1 MKKVDLLQWLIVTAI
16 LIAVNMV
23 AGYISTRIDLTEEK
37 RFTMTTAT
45 ETILDKVEDPVFIEV
60 LLEGE
65 FPAGFQRLREET
77 EEMLRDFSSIN
88 GQIEYGFTNPN
99 EGTREEVNQN
109 RKLLSDKGIKPI
121 NFQVQDADGRSDRVL
136 FPYAIVSYKNQTAL
150 VNLLENNIPGQSPDV
165 AVNNS
170 VSLLEYKFANAVQ
183 KLLRT
188 KRPLIA
194 FVEGHGELNE
204 LQVRDLSLGL
214 SPYYNIGRLRLD
226 TMPPFGPEQIGALL
240 IAKPRGAFIERE
252 KFMLDQYI
260 MRGGRVIWMLDRLK
274 VNLDSLQGRG
284 AFIPNDYSLNLDD
297 QLFKYG
303 FRIEPNLVLD
313 VQSTKVPVVTGQVGN
328 APQFELRP
336 WPYHVL
342 ANPNPSHPITK
353 SLQPVNLFFPSEI
366 DTTVRSKT
374 PIKRH
379 VLLSSTK
386 NALVRFSPVRVNLE
400 DARYDPELERYSKGP
415 FPIAV
420 LAEGTFSS
428 LYENRVG
435 SDFAQSL
442 EDIGQ
447 SFKPQSE
454 AKTRMIVIADG
465 DIAKNQINPEQG
477 AFKPLGL
484 NPFEQYVFDN
494 KSFMLN
500 ALEYLF
506 DESGVISARN
516 REVKLRLLDAA
527 RAKDE
532 KGYWQ
537 VLNVGLPL
545 LILGLF
551 GFVYNYLRRRRY
563 ARS

>member
-1 MKKVDLLQWLIVTAI
+1 MKKVDILQWIVITAI
-16 LIAVNMV
+16 LVAVNLV
-23 AGYISTRIDLTEEK
+23 ANYIPTRIDLTEEQ

-45 ETILDKVEDPVFIEV
+45 ENILAKVEDPVFVEV

-65 FPAGFQRLREET
+65 FPAGFQRLRNEV

-88 GQIEYGFTNPN
+88 GQIEYGFTNPG
-99 EGTREEVNQN
+99 EGTIQEVNEN
-109 RKLLSDKGIKPI
+109 RKLLSERGVNPI
-121 NFQVQDADGRSDRVL
+121 NFQVQDADGRSDRL
-136 FPYAIVSYKNQTAL
+136 LYPYAIVSYKNQTAL
-150 VNLLENNIPGQSPDV
+150 VNLLENQVPGQNPDV

-170 VSLLEYKFANAVQ
+170 VSLLEYKFANAIQ

-194 FVEGHGELNE
+194 YVEGHGELNE
-204 LQVRDLSLGL
+204 LQTRDLSNGL
-214 SPYYNIGRLRLD
+214 APYYNIGRLRLD

-240 IAKPRGAFIERE
+240 IAKPQGAFSERE
-252 KFMLDQYI
+252 KFILDQYI
-260 MRGGRVIWMLDRLK
+260 MRGGRVIWMIDRLR
-274 VNLDSLQGRG
+274 VNLDSLQRRG
-284 AFIPNDYSLNLDD
+284 AFIPNDYALNLDD
-297 QLFKYG
+297 QLFRYG

-313 VQSTKVPVVTGQVGN
+313 VQSTKVPVVVGQVGN

-342 ANPNPSHPITK
+342 ANPNPNHPITK
-353 SLQPVNLFFPSEI
+353 SLQPVNLFFPSEV
-366 DTTVRSKT
+366 DTTVRTKN

-379 VLLSSTK
+379 ILLSSTR

-400 DARYDPELERYSKGP
+400 DARYEPELDRYNKGP

-420 LAEGTFSS
+420 LAEGEFTS
-428 LYENRVG
+428 LYQNRVG
-435 SDFAQSL
+435 SEFANAL
-442 EDIGQ
+442 ENIGQ
-447 SFKPQSE
+447 TFRPQSVSN
-454 AKTRMIVIADG
+454 RMIVIADG

-516 REVKLRLLDAA
+516 REVKLRLLDATRA
-527 RAKDE
+527 REE
-532 KGYWQ
+532 KTYWQ
-537 VLNVGLPL
+537 ALNVGLPL
-545 LILGLF
+545 ILLGLF
-551 GFVYNYLRRRRY
+551 GLGYNYLRRRRY

>member
-1 MKKVDLLQWLIVTAI
+1 MKKVDILQWLIITAI
-16 LIAVNMV
+16 LVAVNMV
-23 AGYISTRIDLTEEK
+23 SSFVSARIDLTEEK

-45 ETILDKVEDPVFIEV
+45 ENILAKVEDPVFVEV

-65 FPAGFQRLREET
+65 FPAGFRRLRDEV

-88 GQIEYGFTNPN
+88 GEIEYGFTDPS
-99 EGTREEVNQN
+99 EGSVDEVNAN
-109 RKLLSDKGIKPI
+109 RKLLAERGVNPI
-121 NFQVQDADGRSDRVL
+121 NFQVQDKGGRSDRL
-136 FPYAIVSYKNQTAL
+136 LYPYAIVTYKSRTAL
-150 VNLLENNIPGQSPDV
+150 VNLLENNVPGQSPDV

-170 VSLLEYKFANAVQ
+170 VSLLEYKFANAIQ

-194 FVEGHGELNE
+194 FVEGHGELSE
-204 LQVRDLSLGL
+204 LQTRDLSNGL
-214 SPYYNIGRLRLD
+214 APYYNIGRLRLD
-226 TMPPFGPEQIGALL
+226 TMPPFGPDEIGALL
-240 IAKPRGAFIERE
+240 IAKPQGGFIERE
-252 KFMLDQYI
+252 KFLLDQYI
-260 MRGGRVIWMLDRLK
+260 MRGGRVIWMLDRLR
-274 VNLDSLQGRG
+274 VNLDSLQRPG
-284 AFIPNDYSLNLDD
+284 AFIPNDYNLNLDD

-303 FRIEPNLVLD
+303 FRLEPNLVLD
-313 VQSTKVPVVTGQVGN
+313 VQSTKVPVVVGQVGN

-342 ANPNPSHPITK
+342 ANPNPTHPITK

-366 DTTVRSKT
+366 DTTVRTKT

-386 NALVRFSPVRVNLE
+386 NALVRFSPVRINLE
-400 DARYDPELERYSKGP
+400 DARYEPELDRYNKGP

-420 LAEGTFSS
+420 LAEGQFSS

-435 SDFAQSL
+435 SGFAESL
-442 EDIGQ
+442 ASIGQ
-447 SFKPQSE
+447 AFRPTSE
-454 AKTRMIVIADG
+454 QTRMIVIADG
-465 DIAKNQINPEQG
+465 DIAKNQINPAQG

-516 REVKLRLLDAA
+516 REVKLRLLDSA
-527 RAKDE
+527 RAREE
-532 KGYWQ
+532 KGFWQ
-537 VLNVGLPL
+537 ALNVGLPL
-545 LILGLF
+545 ILLVIF
-551 GFVYNYLRRRRY
+551 GMGYNYLRRRRY

>member
-1 MKKVDLLQWLIVTAI
+1 MKKVDLLQWVIITALLIV
-16 LIAVNMV
+16 VNMV
-23 AGYISTRIDLTEEK
+23 AGYIGTRIDLTEEQ

-45 ETILDKVEDPVFIEV
+45 ENILAKVEDPVYVEV
-60 LLEGE
+60 LLEGD
-65 FPAGFQRLREET
+65 FPAGFKRLRDEV

-88 GQIEYGFTNPN
+88 GEIEYGFTNPN
-99 EGTREEVNQN
+99 VGSNEEVSQN
-109 RKLLSDKGIKPI
+109 RKSLSERGINPI
-121 NFQVQDADGRSDRVL
+121 NFTVQETDGRSDRYL
-136 FPYAIVSYKNQTAL
+136 YPYAIVRYKNESAL
-150 VNLLENNIPGQSPDV
+150 VNLLENNVPGQSPDV

-194 FVEGHGELNE
+194 YVEGHGELNE
-204 LQVRDLSLGL
+204 LQTRDLSLAL
-214 SPYYNIGRLRLD
+214 SPYYNIGRLQLD

-240 IAKPRGAFIERE
+240 IAKPQGGFRERE
-252 KFMLDQYI
+252 KFLLDQYI
-260 MRGGRVIWMLDRLK
+260 MRGGRVIWMLDRLR

-297 QLFKYG
+297 QLFRYG

-313 VQSTKVPVVTGQVGN
+313 IQSTKVPIVVGQVGN
-328 APQFELRP
+328 AAQFELRP

-353 SLQPVNLFFPSEI
+353 SLQPVNLFFPSEV
-366 DTTVRSKT
+366 DTTVRTKT
-374 PIKRH
+374 PIRRH
-379 VLLSSTK
+379 ILLSSTK

-400 DARYDPELERYSKGP
+400 DARYEPEMDRYNKGP

-420 LAEGTFSS
+420 LAEGQFTS

-435 SDFAQSL
+435 SDFAKSL
-442 EDIGQ
+442 EDIGENFRP
-447 SFKPQSE
+447 SSE
-454 AKTRMIVIADG
+454 QTRMIVIADG
-465 DIAKNQINPEQG
+465 DIAKNQINPQQG

-484 NPFEQYVFDN
+484 NPYEQYVFDN

-500 ALEYLF
+500 SLEYLF

-516 REVKLRLLDAA
+516 REVKLRLLDGA
-527 RAKDE
+527 RARDE
-532 KGYWQ
+532 KGFWQ
-537 VLNVGLPL
+537 ALNVGLPL
-545 LILGLF
+545 FLLALF
-551 GFVYNYLRRRRY
+551 GFGYNYLRRRRY
-563 ARS
+563 ERL

>member
-1 MKKVDLLQWLIVTAI
+1 MKKVDIIQWVVITAV
-16 LIAVNMV
+16 LIAVNLV
-23 AGYISTRIDLTEEK
+23 AAYLPARIDLTEEK
-37 RFTMTTAT
+37 RFTMTAAT
-45 ETILDKVEDPVFIEV
+45 EKILAKVDDPVFVEV

-65 FPAGFQRLREET
+65 FPAGFKRLRDET
-77 EEMLRDFSSIN
+77 EEMLRDFSNIN
-88 GQIEYGFTNPN
+88 GEIEYGFTDPN
-99 EGTREEVNQN
+99 DGTIAEVNEN
-109 RKLLSDKGIKPI
+109 RKVLSDKGIKPI
-121 NFQVQDADGRSDRVL
+121 NFQVQEKGGRSDKL
-136 FPYAIVSYKNQTAL
+136 LYPYAIVSYKSRTAL
-150 VNLLENNIPGQSPDV
+150 INLLENNIPGQSPDV

-170 VSLLEYKFANAVQ
+170 ISLLEYKFANAVQ

-188 KRPLIA
+188 QRPLIA
-194 FVEGHGELNE
+194 YVEGHGELNE
-204 LQVRDLSLGL
+204 LQTRDLSNSLA
-214 SPYYNIGRLRLD
+214 PYYNIGRLRLD

-240 IAKPRGAFIERE
+240 IAKPRGPYNDRE
-252 KFMLDQYI
+252 KFLLDQYI
-260 MRGGRVIWMLDRLK
+260 MRGGRVIWMLDRLQ

-284 AFIPNDYSLNLDD
+284 AFIPNDYELNLDD
-297 QLFKYG
+297 ILFKYG
-303 FRIEPNLVLD
+303 IRIEPNLVLD
-313 VQSTKVPVVTGQVGN
+313 VQSTQVPIVVGQLGN

-366 DTTVRSKT
+366 DTTVRTKY

-400 DARYDPELERYSKGP
+400 DARYEPELERYNKGP

-420 LAEGTFSS
+420 LMEGKFAS

-435 SDFAQSL
+435 SGFLNSL
-442 EDIGQ
+442 KSIGQ
-447 SFKPQSE
+447 EYRSE
-454 AKTRMIVIADG
+454 SVETRMIVIADG

-516 REVKLRLLDAA
+516 REVKLRLLDGTRA
-527 RAKDE
+527 REE
-532 KGYWQ
+532 KTFWQ
-537 VLNVGLPL
+537 ALNVGLPL

-551 GFVYNYLRRRRY
+551 GLGYNYLRRRRY